1 MLVSPDRRKPSPA
14 YFSVMAPVLAGW
26 CEVDVQVEEIEEVGC
41 LSGFLWP
48 GSYPWAAVSDNAGNI
63 LYLEYFR
70 RI

>member
-1 MLVSPDRRKPSPA
+1 M
-14 YFSVMAPVLAGW
+14 
-26 CEVDVQVEEIEEVGC
+26 QVEEIEEVGC